1 METLAEPPR
10 PPGIRPLPVL
20 GGHVALDFANTV
32 DDPLGPARW
41 DHVADYPALLHWAVG
56 RGLASPALHAVAEA
70 RPAEAGAVVRRAAAL
85 RDALNDTFGAIVDR
99 RPVDEAWARLRPFSV
114 DALARMHLAAD
125 LSPEWDGTALDAPLW
140 PVADA
145 AQRLL
150 RSADDLARLKRCAG
164 CPWLFLD
171 RSRNGSR
178 RWCAMGDCGTHEK
191 IRRYVTKRA
200 QRRSVGPAPR

>member
-70 RPAEAGAVVRRAAAL
+70 RPA
-85 RDALNDTFGAIVDR
+85 
-99 RPVDEAWARLRPFSV
+99 
-114 DALARMHLAAD
+114 
-125 LSPEWDGTALDAPLW
+125 
-140 PVADA
+140 
-145 AQRLL
+145 
-150 RSADDLARLKRCAG
+150 
-164 CPWLFLD
+164 
-171 RSRNGSR
+171 
-178 RWCAMGDCGTHEK
+178 
-191 IRRYVTKRA
+191 
-200 QRRSVGPAPR
+200 